1 MENSVKASI
10 IIPAYNSEEFISET
24 LDSAVAQ
31 TIDDFEIICINDG
44 SKDSTIDIL
53 REYERE
59 NDNLIVIDKENEG
72 VAAARND
79 GIKIAKGEFLY
90 FLDAD
95 DLLESTALE
104 HMYEKA
110 KKYKADL
117 VIAQY
122 DIFDESRTYLLRDL
136 KDTVLK
142 PTIDKYDTDIINT
155 FSLCNKLFKKEIIDK
170 YDMKIPPL
178 TYSEDGVFTMQFVFN
193 SKKIATLEDRVFH
206 YRRLVDNENSATTVI
221 SDTKIEDYIEAHKRI
236 AELAKESLLKD
247 NPKYK
252 TIEEACDAETWIK
265 QYVNAIYG
273 KELRILVGQFYS
285 KFWVQSP
292 TINKKIVDE
301 IKTIVS
307 KLDVYTL
314 ATISENNPE
323 VALQN
328 ISLDENEILDRAAFT
343 FAIYGDPEN
352 EEGFVKTMQSVVYQN
367 FIRTKIFVNSEMKEV
382 LEENELDAHNVF
394 FVDAEDK
401 NAFYYDQIKKCDT
414 EFIILGDDQFS
425 YGTTMLK
432 WMFKRNIRGGRDFR
446 TEQVFT
452 DAGNSIPIFE
462 SKIAISSIEEIESYN
477 DMLSLDNIV
486 ANKVFSTDFLKGFDF
501 DESKPITDYVKDFY
515 IKGTFQ
521 AYDTEL
527 VFFNDD
533 KDEYMKL
540 VDSTL
545 ARKSLEEAFENKPAD
560 LNDEELVVNQGWEIK
575 KLLNVH
581 KDPNYMDDKKFIKWI
596 NKAMELP
603 VKNQALFITI
613 RKDGELEGN
622 AKALY
627 DHIKGEKKI
636 VAAMLPHKKKDIKK
650 MVMELGSSK
659 VIVTDDYV
667 KYLRYFALKPEQ
679 RFIQL
684 WHACGAFKMF
694 GKHGTNMS
702 SVTDAATHSQY
713 NLVCVSGK
721 AVRPIYA
728 DAFEVDLKKVK
739 DVGVPRTDMFFDEDY
754 INSVKEKVYAKRP
767 NLKGK
772 EVIVYAPTFR
782 DGRGG
787 RENFEPEL
795 DFKRLSENLKDN
807 QVFVICPHPVMKN
820 DIVDS
825 EYDNVYVERDFS
837 TNDMMLVSDMLI
849 TDYSSVIFEYALL
862 NKPIAFFCYDLEKYN
877 RGFYLSYPED
887 LPGEVYMNQDELEK
901 FITDDNLHTISDKH
915 KEFVENYMTG
925 CDGHSTERIAKII
938 NDYLEEK

>member
-1 MENSVKASI
+1 MKASI

-53 REYERE
+53 REYEQE
-59 NDNLIVIDKENEG
+59 NDNVIVIDKENEG

-122 DIFDESRTYLLRDL
+122 DIFDESRTYMIKDL
-136 KDTVLK
+136 EDTVLK
-142 PTIDKYDTDIINT
+142 PTIDKYDLDIINT
-155 FSLCNKLFKKEIIDK
+155 FSLCNKFFKKEIIDK
-170 YDMKIPPL
+170 NDMKIPPL

-193 SKKIATLEDRVFH
+193 SKTIATLEDRVFH

-221 SDTKIEDYIEAHKRI
+221 SDTKIADYIEAHKQI
-236 AELAKESLLKD
+236 AKLAKESLLRD

-252 TIEEACDAETWIK
+252 TIEEACEAETWIK

-273 KELRILVGQFYS
+273 KELRILAGQFYS
-285 KFWVQSP
+285 KYWVQSP
-292 TINKKIVDE
+292 DINKKIVEE
-301 IKTIVS
+301 IKSIVS

-314 ATISENNPE
+314 AMISDGIPDVTFQN
-323 VALQN
+323 VAL
-328 ISLDENEILDRAAFT
+328 EEKEILDSAAFT
-343 FAIYGDPEN
+343 FAIYGNPKN

-367 FIRTKIFVNSEMKEV
+367 FIRTKIIVNSEMKEIAK
-382 LEENELDAHNVF
+382 ENDVCTNNVF
-394 FVDAEDK
+394 FVDAADK
-401 NAFYYDQIKKCDT
+401 NSFYYEQIKNCDT
-414 EFIILGDDQFS
+414 DYIILGDDQFS
-425 YGTTMLK
+425 YGTSMLK
-432 WMFKRNIRGGRDFR
+432 WMFKRDIRGGRDFR
-446 TEQVFT
+446 VEQVFT
-452 DAGNSIPIFE
+452 GDGNSIPIFAN
-462 SKIAISSIEEIESYN
+462 KIAISSVLEVESYN
-477 DMLSLDNIV
+477 EALSLDNIV
-486 ANKVFSTDFLKGFDF
+486 ANKVFKTDFLKGFDF

-515 IKGTFQ
+515 IKGSFQ

-527 VFFNDD
+527 VFFNED
-533 KDEYMKL
+533 KEEYMKL
-540 VDSTL
+540 VDSSL
-545 ARKSLEEAFENKPAD
+545 AKKSLEGAFENKPAD
-560 LNDEELVVNQGWEIK
+560 LRDDELVVNQGWELK
-575 KLLNVH
+575 KLLDVH
-581 KDPNYMDDKKFIKWI
+581 NDPNYMNDKKFIKWI
-596 NKAMELP
+596 NKATELP
-603 VKNQALFITI
+603 LKDQTLFVTI

-627 DHIKGEKKI
+627 DHVKGNKKI
-636 VAAMLPHKKKDIKK
+636 VAAMLPHKNKDIKK

-667 KYLRYFALKPEQ
+667 KYLRYFPLKPEQ

-702 SVTDAATHSQY
+702 PVTDAATHAQY
-713 NLVCVSGK
+713 NLVCVSGR

-728 DAFEVDLKKVK
+728 DAFEVELKKVK
-739 DVGVPRTDMFFDEDY
+739 DVGVPRTDMFFDEEY
-754 INSVKEKVYAKRP
+754 INSVREKVYAKRP
-767 NLKGK
+767 NLKDK

-782 DGRGG
+782 DARGG
-787 RENFEPEL
+787 RANFQPEL
-795 DFKRLSENLKDN
+795 DFERLSKNLKEN
-807 QVFVICPHPVMKN
+807 QVFVVCPHPVMKN
-820 DIVDS
+820 DIVDGK
-825 EYDNVYVERDFS
+825 YDNVYVERDFS

-901 FITDDNLHTISDKH
+901 FITDESLHTISDKH
-915 KEFVENYMTG
+915 KDFVENYMTG

-938 NDYLEEK
+938 NDYFKEK